1 MNRKY
6 VHYGND
12 HFDLDK
18 FKEKINL
25 GRDNYYLNKPPY
37 GLWGSPVCT
46 DLSWRDWCEG
56 EEFHLDSLNSHFIF
70 SVKDTAKILTVKKD
84 KDIWKYLK
92 QYPKMHSSYLDF
104 NVIMKEYDG
113 MELIHADNYWELH
126 TNPGRFNMWDVD
138 SIVIWNPNVIIENG
152 EEAYEH

>member
-1 MNRKY
+1 MSKKY

-18 FKEKINL
+18 FKEKIDL
-25 GRDNYYLNKPPY
+25 RLDNYYLNKPPY
-37 GLWGSPVCT
+37 GLWGSPVNAEF
-46 DLSWRDWCEG
+46 SWRDWCEG

-70 SVKDTAKILTVKKD
+70 SVKDAAKILTVKKD

-92 QYPKMHSSYLDF
+92 HYPKMYSSYLDF
-104 NVIMKEYDG
+104 NVIMREYDG

-126 TNPGRFNMWDVD
+126 TKPGRFNTWDVD
-138 SIVIWNPNVIIENG
+138 SVVIWNPNVIVELKG
-152 EEAYEH
+152 EKS